1 MFNSG
6 KSEKQNFPLLGIF
19 KKETNNCF
27 QLLRGRQRS
36 GLDECLSKVQFSSVV
51 LQKIRTKSV
60 PSSRVGKSHELSD
73 FIFTSKFCPAKYN
86 PL

>member
-36 GLDECLSKVQFSSVV
+36 GLDECLRFSSVV

-60 PSSRVGKSHELSD
+60 PSSRVGKSQELSD
-73 FIFTSKFCPAKYN
+73 FIFTPKVCPAKYS